1 MKKLNKKLPVINDV
15 KAKSEKINFIFPMFI
30 GYNKTLE
37 QQSDFISNSIIM
49 MRVLTTE
56 SKVEKLRGLKK
67 DIKQHE
73 SSDFYSFKNK
83 FENKIKIVIQD
94 EAINHSGYVDHNV
107 CFNYKTDLEK
117 NLKLS
122 MIKSYYNIV
131 VDDLIWKDDDELKI
145 MTEMCDTTA
154 EFISLSISN

>member
-1 MKKLNKKLPVINDV
+1 MKKLNKKLPVIDEIKENSAEI
-15 KAKSEKINFIFPMFI
+15 KFIFPMFI

-37 QQSDFISNSIIM
+37 QQSKFISESIIM

-73 SSDFYSFKNK
+73 SSDFYSFNNK
-83 FENKIKIVIQD
+83 YEQKIKIVIQD
-94 EAINHSGYVDHNV
+94 EDINHSGYVDHNV

-131 VDDLIWKDDDELKI
+131 VDDLIWKSDDELKI

-154 EFISLSISN
+154 EFLSLSISN